1 MNNSDLAFIEIVGGP
16 ARFDVEQVA
25 LKLNFRVHDIPILVA
40 EKLLKPL
47 GNPPASGVKYFAAVE
62 VMELASDPV
71 WLGKATNAIY
81 RHWKKQN
88 SRKKMGEAGSLAA
101 AA

>member
-1 MNNSDLAFIEIVGGP
+1 MNNADLTFIGIVGGP

-47 GNPPASGVKYFAAVE
+47 GNPPPSGVKYFAAVE
-62 VMELASDPV
+62 VMEFASDPV

-81 RHWKKQN
+81 KHWKKQN
-88 SRKKMGEAGSLAA
+88 SRKKGEEGSLVKAA
-101 AA
+101 